1 MSLGR
6 LFGLAALAVIGC
18 EAAGAGNG
26 AGGQGGSAATG
37 GSAGA
42 AGSGGSAGNAGSGNG
57 GAGGGGF
64 DASIEAGGSTF
75 DPDASCAVA
84 KEAAKVEKLPV
95 DIIWVVDNSASMEPA
110 IQQVQNGIN
119 AFANDIGSKDLDYK
133 VIMLSLRGTTP
144 RTIGGSQRYPV
155 CVPEGLAGPS
165 CGNGA
170 RFFHSSID
178 IKSVQ
183 PLEQFLG
190 TLGDTDAYHI
200 GESRGPEGSADGD
213 WRGQLRPEAT
223 RTIVLVSDD
232 NSRLSADQFETFA
245 GGKNWA
251 AGVSQS
257 AVLPPGILDSSWNG
271 LFDGYVFTGIYGW
284 GSETDPNVA
293 CSYAGGG
300 TQPDPGAVY
309 SALVQRTGGVRAKI
323 CDGAAAW
330 GPFFDSVATAV
341 ESSAKISCTL
351 DIPEPSVGSLDPRKV
366 NVSVSTPA
374 SNEVLFK
381 VGGAGD
387 CDLSGGWYYDDD
399 ENPTQVILCPT
410 SCSQA
415 QAAVQ
420 SQGEGSVDI
429 YFGCETIPK

>member
-6 LFGLAALAVIGC
+6 FFGLAALAVVGC
-18 EAAGAGNG
+18 EAAGAGSG
-26 AGGQGGSAATG
+26 PAGQGGSSASGGSA

-42 AGSGGSAGNAGSGNG
+42 AASGGSASG
-57 GAGGGGF
+57 GAGGN
-64 DASIEAGGSTF
+64 DASIIEAGGNTF

-95 DIIWVVDNSASMEPA
+95 DIIWVVDNSASMAPA
-110 IQQVQNGIN
+110 IQQVQSGIN
-119 AFANDIGSKDLDYK
+119 AFAASIGSKDLDYK

-144 RTIGGSQRYPV
+144 RTIGGKQRYPV

-165 CGNGA
+165 CGNA
-170 RFFHSSID
+170 TRFFHSSID
-178 IKSVQ
+178 IKSTQ

-190 TLGDTDAYHI
+190 TLDDRDAYHV
-200 GESRGPEGSADGD
+200 GDERGPESTADAN
-213 WRGQLRPEAT
+213 WRAELRPEAT

-232 NSRLSADQFETFA
+232 NSRLTADQFEHYA
-245 GGKNWA
+245 GGKGWA
-251 AGVSQS
+251 AGVSHS
-257 AVLPPGILDSSWNG
+257 AELPPGILESFWNG

-284 GSETDPNVA
+284 GSDTDPNVA
-293 CSYAGGG
+293 CSYSGGG
-300 TQPDPGAVY
+300 TQPDPGNVY

-323 CDGAAAW
+323 CDGASAW
-330 GPFFDSVATAV
+330 APFFDSVATAV
-341 ESSAKISCTL
+341 ESSAKINCTL
-351 DIPEPSVGSLDPRKV
+351 DIPEPSVGTLDPRKV

-381 VGGAGD
+381 VDGATD
-387 CDLSGGWYYDDD
+387 CDLSGGWYYDDAAA
-399 ENPTQVILCPT
+399 PTQVVLCPT

-429 YFGCETIPK
+429 YFGCESIVK